1 MLSWRLRFFV
11 HCCPLIGCFSWLWL
25 VVLCLLG
32 LLTLSKSSN
41 CFTYPL
47 LMVLPSSPLHSST
60 QLNSSTSAK
69 LFTVCYTLF
78 LLFAVL
84 LLALVMSHRPLRALN
99 TSELNS
105 RSVKRQCVARATI
118 SSTAVSIS
126 ADRSDLTLSVLCSC
140 CRHMQSVGLFLHSVK
155 QLKTC
160 SSCCENVCLLL

>member
-47 LMVLPSSPLHSST
+47 LMVLLSSPLHSST

-84 LLALVMSHRPLRALN
+84 LLVLVMSHCLLCALN
-99 TSELNS
+99 VSEPNLC
-105 RSVKRQCVARATI
+105 SVKRQCVARAII
-118 SSTAVSIS
+118 SSTAVSVS
-126 ADRSDLTLSVLCSC
+126 VDGSDLILSVLCSC
-140 CRHMQSVGLFLHSVK
+140 CRCMQPVGLFLCSVK

-160 SSCCENVCLLL
+160 SFCHENVHLLL